1 MLQQFLSRLVS
12 FRQNSQKFSPD
23 QYNGQLP
30 SAIIRSNDNSVSRD
44 YNPELITN
52 LINEHK
58 DIIEISNSI
67 KNLAQKREWL
77 SAQEQLKY
85 LGQLITMHM
94 SAETVTLY
102 RILEHIHSPDSL
114 EVEMIKFIR
123 QEMAAVG
130 MDLLSFIKKYSE
142 IDVDQLDKRTFVYEY
157 NKLFYTLTARI
168 ELEESTLYPL
178 YEILLDEKMKAS

>member
-12 FRQNSQKFSPD
+12 FKQNSQKFHPD
-23 QYNGQLP
+23 KYNGQLP
-30 SAIIRSNDNSVSRD
+30 SAVIQPNDSLVSTD

-85 LGQLITMHM
+85 LAHLITTHM
-94 SAETVTLY
+94 NAETVTLY
-102 RILEHIHSPDSL
+102 RVLEHIHNPDSL

-130 MDLLSFIKKYSE
+130 TDLLSFIKKYSDIE
-142 IDVDQLDKRTFVYEY
+142 IDQLDKKSFVYEY
-157 NKLFYTLTARI
+157 NKLLYTLIARI

-178 YEILLDEKMKAS
+178 YSILLEKK

>member
-12 FRQNSQKFSPD
+12 FRQNSQQFHPD
-23 QYNGQLP
+23 QYDGQLP
-30 SAIIRSNDNSVSRD
+30 SAVIQFNDNLVSTD
-44 YNPELITN
+44 YNPDLITN

-67 KNLAQKREWL
+67 KNLAQEQEWH

-85 LGQLITMHM
+85 LADLIATHM
-94 SAETVTLY
+94 NAETITLY
-102 RILEHIHSPDSL
+102 RILEHIHAPDSL

-130 MDLLSFIKKYSE
+130 IDLLLFIKQYS
-142 IDVDQLDKRTFVYEY
+142 DVTIDQLDKNAFMYEY
-157 NKLFYTLTARI
+157 SRLLHTLIARI
-168 ELEESTLYPL
+168 ELEKSTLYPL
-178 YEILLDEKMKAS
+178 YEILLDKKK

>member
-1 MLQQFLSRLVS
+1 MLRQFLSRLVS
-12 FRQNSQKFSPD
+12 FRQNSQQFHPD
-23 QYNGQLP
+23 LYNGQLP
-30 SAIIRSNDNSVSRD
+30 SAVIHFNDNLVSTD

-67 KNLAQKREWL
+67 KNLAQKQEWH

-85 LGQLITMHM
+85 LDHLITTHM

-102 RILEHIHSPDSL
+102 RILEHIHMPDSL
-114 EVEMIKFIR
+114 EVELIKFIR

-130 MDLLSFIKKYSE
+130 IDLLAFIKKYSDIE
-142 IDVDQLDKRTFVYEY
+142 IDQLDKKAFVYEY
-157 NKLFYTLTARI
+157 NKLLHTLTARI
-168 ELEESTLYPL
+168 ELEESALYPL
-178 YEILLDEKMKAS
+178 YEILLDKKK

>member
-12 FRQNSQKFSPD
+12 FKQNSQKLHPD
-23 QYNGQLP
+23 KYNGQLT
-30 SAIIRSNDNSVSRD
+30 SAVIHPNDNLVSTD

-58 DIIEISNSI
+58 DIIKISNSI

-85 LGQLITMHM
+85 LAHLITTHM
-94 SAETVTLY
+94 NAETVTLY
-102 RILEHIHSPDSL
+102 RVLEHIHNPDSL

-130 MDLLSFIKKYSE
+130 TDLLSFIEKYSDIE
-142 IDVDQLDKRTFVYEY
+142 IDQLDKKSFVYEY
-157 NKLFYTLTARI
+157 NKLLYTLIARI

-178 YEILLDEKMKAS
+178 YSILLEKK